1 MTRPSICLLALAGAL
16 LAQPG
21 APPAVRQGIK
31 LGDLSVHDPFILAHK
46 PSQTY
51 YLYNSAGGNLT
62 GGRGSGVL
70 AYKSKNLDTW
80 DGPYLVFTVPQGIWA
95 NPAHGAWAPEVHE
108 YKSKFYLFVTLHNN
122 TALIPNQPPPEL
134 RPIYQ
139 RVNAEH
145 HLRATQICVA
155 DSPEG
160 PFQVWGKKMQTPEN
174 FMALD
179 GTLFVENGTPWM
191 VYAHEWIQML
201 DGTME
206 AIPLK
211 PNLSEAA
218 GPPIHLFKASDA
230 PWLQDQQKATNK
242 ARTYVTDG
250 PEFYRTKNGKL
261 LMIWSSYRDGLY
273 VQTLAHSASGT
284 LRGPWIQDPP
294 LVGEDS
300 GHGMIFHAFDGR
312 LMLILHQPFNRAKAK
327 LFELEDTGDTI
338 RIKRQWVW

>member
-31 LGDLSVHDPFILAHK
+31 LGDLSVHDPFILADK
-46 PSQTY
+46 SSQTY

-108 YKSKFYLFVTLHNN
+108 YKGKFYLFVTLHNN

-160 PFQVWGKKMQTPEN
+160 PFQVWGKKMQTPEDL
-174 FMALD
+174 MTLD

-206 AIPLK
+206 AMPLK
-211 PNLSEAA
+211 PDLSEAA

-250 PEFYRTKNGKL
+250 PEIYRTKNGKL

-273 VQTLAHSASGT
+273 VQTLAHSASGL